1 MKNDSTAYRGI
12 IMSIWRWPHGIEQVD
27 ERYRIG
33 LGEGDTPLIRS
44 RVVGPRAGLDHLWLK
59 LDHCNPTASFK
70 DRYAAVAIS
79 NMLANGEQRCIAT
92 SSGNTGAS
100 LAAYCAAAGI
110 ACHIALVETAPVGK
124 LQQML
129 AYGANIMRI
138 QGFGLDIEATAN
150 VFDQLVEI
158 ADSPDASLQI
168 SAFRYSPV
176 GMSGIRSVSFE
187 LNEQVNGPI
196 DHVFCQAGGGGLAIG
211 TAEGFLQLEAENQ
224 IARIPRVHVV
234 QPSGNDTIATP
245 LRDGAPVG
253 RDVNCTT
260 KISGLQVASVTDADG
275 AIAACRKSDGNGYLV
290 EDEHVWA
297 IQQQL
302 AREEGIFCEPAAAV
316 SVAGALRAFE
326 MGEISPDS
334 TIVCMITG
342 SGFKDPP
349 SVEKMIGN
357 AQCPLTT
364 PEEVKQHMS

>member
-1 MKNDSTAYRGI
+1 
-12 IMSIWRWPHGIEQVD
+12 MSIWRWPRGIEAVG
-27 ERYRIG
+27 EENRVT

-44 RVVGPRAGLDHLWLK
+44 RSIGPKSGLDHLWFK

-79 NMLANGEQRCIAT
+79 HMVAAGQSRCIAT

-110 ACHIALVETAPVGK
+110 SCHIALVETAPVGK

-138 QGFGLDIEATAN
+138 RGFGLDIEATAN
-150 VFDQLVEI
+150 VFDQLVDI
-158 ADSPDASLQI
+158 AAAPDAALQI

-187 LNEQVNGPI
+187 LNEQVAGTI
-196 DHVFCQAGGGGLAIG
+196 DHIFCQAGGGGLAMG
-211 TAEGFLQLEAENQ
+211 TAEGFLQLAAEEA
-224 IARIPRVHVV
+224 IARPPRVHAV
-234 QPSGNDTIATP
+234 QPVGNDTIATP
-245 LRDGAPVG
+245 LRDGSLVG

-275 AIAACRKSDGNGYLV
+275 AITACRNTDGTGYLV
-290 EDEHVWA
+290 EDDHVWA
-297 IQQQL
+297 IQRRL

-316 SVAGALRAFE
+316 SVAGALRSLE
-326 MGEISPDS
+326 MGEVSPDS
-334 TIVCMITG
+334 TIVCIITG

-349 SVEKMIGN
+349 SVEKMIGE
-357 AQCPLTT
+357 ATCPLIE
-364 PEEVKQHMS
+364 PGEVSDHMT

>member
-1 MKNDSTAYRGI
+1 
-12 IMSIWRWPHGIEQVD
+12 
-27 ERYRIG
+27 
-33 LGEGDTPLIRS
+33 
-44 RVVGPRAGLDHLWLK
+44 

-79 NMLANGEQRCIAT
+79 HMVAASQSRCIAT

-110 ACHIALVETAPVGK
+110 ACHIALVETAPLGK

-138 QGFGLDIEATAN
+138 RGFGLDIETTAN
-150 VFDQLVEI
+150 VFDQLVEV
-158 ADSPDASLQI
+158 AAAPDAALQI

-187 LNEQVNGPI
+187 LNEQVAGTI
-196 DHVFCQAGGGGLAIG
+196 DHIFCQAGGGGLAMG
-211 TAEGFLQLEAENQ
+211 TAEGFLQLVAEEA
-224 IARIPRVHVV
+224 IPRTPRVHAV
-234 QPSGNDTIATP
+234 QPAGNDTIATP
-245 LRDGAPVG
+245 LRDGSLSG
-253 RDVNCTT
+253 RDVNCST

-275 AIAACRKSDGNGYLV
+275 AIAACRSTDGTGYLV
-290 EDEHVWA
+290 EDEQVWE
-297 IQQQL
+297 IQRQL

-316 SVAGALRAFE
+316 SVAGALRSLE
-326 MGEISPDS
+326 MGEVSPDS

-349 SVEKMIGN
+349 SLEKMIGEST
-357 AQCPLTT
+357 CPVIE
-364 PEEVKQHMS
+364 PGQVSDYMS

>member
-1 MKNDSTAYRGI
+1 
-12 IMSIWRWPHGIEQVD
+12 MSIWRWPQGIHRVD
-27 ERYRIG
+27 DACRIS

-44 RVVGPRAGLDHLWLK
+44 RVIGPRAGLDHLWLK

-79 NMLANGEQRCIAT
+79 DMVANGQQRCIAT

-138 QGFGLDIEATAN
+138 RGFGLDIDATAN
-150 VFDQLVEI
+150 VFDQLVKI
-158 ADSPDASLQI
+158 ADAPDAALQI

-187 LNEQVNGPI
+187 LNEQVNGTI

-211 TAEGFLQLEAENQ
+211 TAEGFLQLASEN
-224 IARIPRVHVV
+224 RISRAPRVHVV

-245 LRDGAPVG
+245 LRDGAPTG

-275 AIAACRKSDGNGYLV
+275 AITACRDTDGTGYLV
-290 EDEHVWA
+290 EDEHVWE

-316 SVAGALRAFE
+316 SLAGALRAIE
-326 MGEISPDS
+326 MGEVSPDS
-334 TIVCMITG
+334 SIVCIITG

-349 SVEKMIGN
+349 SVEKMIGS
-357 AQCPLTT
+357 AQCPLID
-364 PEEVKQHMS
+364 PAEVQHHMS